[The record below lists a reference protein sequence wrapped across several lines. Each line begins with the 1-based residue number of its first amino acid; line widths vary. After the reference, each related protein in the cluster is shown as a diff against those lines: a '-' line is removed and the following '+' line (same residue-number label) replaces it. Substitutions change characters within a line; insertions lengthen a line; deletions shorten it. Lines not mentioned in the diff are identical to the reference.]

1 MRLISIVGHSRAGK
15 TTLLAMLARE
25 LTRRGKRVAA
35 IRAVSDPFEHLDR
48 SSDSGSIV
56 HEGQLDGFLQ
66 VGRGSR
72 MLLER
77 SVAEAST
84 VELATRYFGDQD
96 LVLAEGLTEDGIPKI
111 EVFRSSVGPAPLAAA
126 SAASQDWVAVL
137 SDIELPSIRCSV
149 LRFTDTMWLQFLAA
163 LVWDRARRFETP

>member
-35 IRAVSDPFEHLDR
+35 IRSVSDPFEHLDR
-48 SSDSGSIV
+48 GGDSGSIF

-66 VGRGSR
+66 VGRSTR

-77 SVAEAST
+77 VDSEAST
-84 VELATRYFGDQD
+84 IELATRYFGDRD
-96 LVLAEGLTEDGIPKI
+96 LVLAENATESGIPKI
-111 EVFRSSVGPAPLAAA
+111 EVFRSSIGPSPLAAA
-126 SAASQDWVAVL
+126 SDSPQDWVAVL

-163 LVWDRARRFETP
+163 LVWDRARQIETS

>member
-1 MRLISIVGHSRAGK
+1 MRLISIVGHPRAGK

-25 LTRRGKRVAA
+25 LNRRGKRVAA
-35 IRAVSDPFEHLDR
+35 IRTMADPFEQLDR
-48 SSDSGSIV
+48 AGDAASIV

-66 VGRGSR
+66 VGRHTR

-77 SVAEAST
+77 AETTSDTAD
-84 VELATRYFGDQD
+84 LATRYFGDRD
-96 LVLAEGLTEDGIPKI
+96 LVLAENAIEAGIPKV
-111 EVFRSSVGPAPLAAA
+111 EVFRSSLGPAPIAAT
-126 SAASQDWVAVL
+126 SHTPQDWVAVL
-137 SDIELPSIRCSV
+137 SDVELPSIRCSV